1 MAGKIGKIVNRLL
14 TSRHPL
20 LRAGDRLFEKAVG
33 GRIRLPKPALAMGP
47 AEHLKFS
54 INDDNGE
61 KDKIEFVFDAVFQN
75 FESNLVMGEKGMYRL
90 VRKFAEGGMSKIFL
104 VKDMGGT
111 KYLLKEVINASEFP
125 PKTRRELL
133 QRFSYE
139 MEIMQKINSPN
150 VVKFVDRDP
159 HTPPRFFVMEY
170 IHGIDLQKMLSA
182 GRQISSRV
190 SLTIISEV
198 LKGLIAFE
206 NAVRE
211 KGRPVAA
218 HRDLKEENILLEI
231 KEKTIKRV
239 VLCDFGVAKLPG
251 SELTGTMQFLGTPSR
266 AAPEVFPGG
275 AKHVD
280 QRADIYSLGTIL
292 YSLLAGKEPYDI
304 TSPEDY
310 FEFLKNPAALL
321 DRVLANQPEN
331 VSNHLWSVVSKA
343 MAAKPEQ
350 RYQGYADFKGA
361 LALALRAS
369 KKIG

>member
-1 MAGKIGKIVNRLL
+1 MPGKIGKIVNRLL

-20 LRAGDRLFEKAVG
+20 LRAGDRLFEKAMG
-33 GRIRLPKPALAMGP
+33 GKIRLERPALAMGP
-47 AEHLKFS
+47 AEPLKFS
-54 INDDNGE
+54 IRDDNGE
-61 KDKIEFVFDAVFQN
+61 KNKIEFVFDAVFQN
-75 FESNLVMGEKGMYRL
+75 FDSDLVMGEKGMYRM

-104 VKDMGGT
+104 VEDVGGT

-133 QRFSYE
+133 QRFRYE
-139 MEIMQKINSPN
+139 MEIMQKIDSEN
-150 VVKFVDRDP
+150 VVKYFDRDP

-170 IHGIDLQKMLSA
+170 IQGIDLQKMLNA
-182 GRQISSRV
+182 GRQISPRV

-211 KGRPVAA
+211 KGKPVAA

-231 KEKTIKRV
+231 RDKSIKRV
-239 VLCDFGVAKLPG
+239 VLCDFGVAKLPQ

-280 QRADIYSLGTIL
+280 QRADIYSLGTVL
-292 YSLLAGKEPYDI
+292 YWLLTGREPYNINDHA
-304 TSPEDY
+304 DY
-310 FEFLKNPAALL
+310 LEFFKNPAALL
-321 DRVLANQPEN
+321 ARVMADQPEN
-331 VSNHLWSVVSKA
+331 VSNHLWSIVSKA
-343 MAAKPEQ
+343 MAARPEQ
-350 RYQGYADFKGA
+350 RYQSYADFKSA
-361 LALALRAS
+361 LALTLRAS
-369 KKIG
+369 AKIG